1 MSSKLLSITSLVV
14 AVALFLALNAFSGQ
28 ALKGSRID
36 LTERKLYSLSQG
48 TRNILDAI
56 REPITVK
63 FYYNAEQAPE
73 ESPIPA
79 YAQRV
84 QELLE
89 EYTSAADGMVKFE
102 WIEPAPYTEAEDEA
116 SQAGV
121 QGQPVNRA
129 GDLLFFGLVATNSV
143 DDHEVIPFFNP
154 TREEALEY
162 DITSA
167 IYRLS
172 HPDRPVVA
180 LLSSLPL
187 AGGGMD
193 PRTGRAQQGAAIYDF
208 LKQTLDVRSVEA
220 TATEIDA
227 DVDVLLIVHPKE
239 LSEGLLYAIDQFALR
254 GGSVVAF
261 VDPYSYF
268 DPAQGDPR
276 SGMAADKGSNLPALF
291 QAWGVELV
299 PDTIAGDKE
308 LAMALPTQTGQ
319 IYCPLFVGLDD
330 RCFNPKEITTRE
342 LSGISMLLPGELRQR
357 DVSAT
362 TFEPILTTTEAGSG
376 RMDSMALQFGMVD
389 FESMSKTFAPD
400 QVQRTLAARV
410 TGTITTAFP
419 EGPPKIEGEESAQLG
434 PDPAQQLRESK
445 APFHGVLV
453 ADVDMLFDPLWVQRM
468 GPYLLPQ
475 MGNGSFLANVIE
487 NLAGS
492 SDLIS
497 LRSREGF
504 QRPFTKKIEL
514 EKAAG
519 EALVAKQEELEASL
533 KEAEAN
539 IQRLQGPSE
548 SQSGALLNPD
558 QEAEL
563 EKAQRTYMDK
573 RRELREVRSQLNRD
587 IKALGTRL
595 KFFNTAAVPLVL
607 LLLALGTSLAR
618 RRSHKEQE

>member
-475 MGNGSFLANVIE
+475 MGNGSVPRQRDREPGRFERPHQPAQPRGIPAAVHQE
-487 NLAGS
+487 DRTGKGRRGS
-492 SDLIS
+492 PGGQTRRA
-497 LRSREGF
+497 RSVAEG
-504 QRPFTKKIEL
+504 
-514 EKAAG
+514 
-519 EALVAKQEELEASL
+519 
-533 KEAEAN
+533 AEAN